1 MIARWG
7 ATNVTKLAR
16 ELAAT
21 KYKNPTREQYN
32 VGVARRL
39 LRSPADVSLE
49 SIAAAA
55 AIFKLKP
62 WQLLLPNLDPEAP
75 QSVMSA
81 HDRETLEMFRDRLN
95 IASRQPDGHKRENQ
109 GQKPAT
115 ASARTP
121 EN

>member
-1 MIARWG
+1 MSQRRKTAPARKPVSPAWEIISQNLEALMIARWG

-39 LRSPADVSLE
+39 WRSPADVSLE

-55 AIFKLKP
+55 AIFKLEP
-62 WQLLLPNLDPEAP
+62 WQLLLPNPDPEAP
-75 QSVMSA
+75 QSVMSGHA
-81 HDRETLEMFRDRLN
+81 RETLEMFPHR
-95 IASRQPDGHKRENQ
+95 
-109 GQKPAT
+109 
-115 ASARTP
+115 
-121 EN
+121 